1 MPTAT
6 QSGIVNAALAEL
18 GSTSRISSIDDAH
31 GVAPDAK
38 AVWDQVTDELLAEHP
53 WNWAIA
59 RAVLN
64 PGATPEHGYAYG
76 YALPADCLRWLPWN
90 AEDEEWFDAVE
101 EGGRLLTDFA
111 GPVKVRYISGE
122 LGRRMARWS
131 PSFVRAMTFAIAAAL
146 AEPVTQDESI
156 KQDME
161 AKAEGKLR
169 RAKRRDGLAS
179 GGRTRNQVTAR
190 SDWLQARERRYHRH
204 LR

>member
-1 MPTAT
+1 MATAT

-18 GSTSRISSIDDAH
+18 GSTSRISSIDDQH
-31 GVAPDAK
+31 GIAPDAK
-38 AVWDQVTDELLAEHP
+38 AVWDQVMNDLLAEHP

-64 PGATPEHGYAYG
+64 AGVTPEHGFDYG

-90 AEDEEWFDAVE
+90 AEDADHFEGVE

-111 GPVKVRYISGE
+111 GPVNVRYISAE
-122 LGRRMARWS
+122 LGGRMARWS
-131 PSFVRAMTFAIAAAL
+131 PAFVRAMTFAMAVAL
-146 AEPVTQDESI
+146 AEPLTQDESI
-156 KQDME
+156 KADME

-179 GGRTRNQVTAR
+179 GGRSRNQVTVR
-190 SDWLQARERRYHRH
+190 SDWLTARERRYNRH